1 MHQSP
6 LIRQRLAVV
15 FLAGFFL
22 LFSPI
27 LALVDHGRLWFGLP
41 VIYLWLF
48 GVWALLILVSAVILE
63 TTGK

>member
-6 LIRQRLAVV
+6 LTRQRLAVV
-15 FLAGFFL
+15 FLVGLFL

-27 LALVDHGRLWFGLP
+27 LALVNQGGLWFGLP

-48 GVWALLILVSAVILE
+48 GVWISLILVSAVILE
-63 TTGK
+63 TTRK

>member
-15 FLAGFFL
+15 FLFGLFL

-27 LALVDHGRLWFGLP
+27 LVLVDRGALWFGLP

-48 GVWALLILVSAVILE
+48 GAWMALILVSAVILE
-63 TTGK
+63 SARQ